1 MRLLEE
7 VRQYR
12 HLLNWSVI
20 PVRVNSKVAAVSWKK
35 YQTDLMGKGE
45 VETVFADGALNVAL
59 VTGELSGVVV
69 VDADDYKAK
78 GGTITLASPLFA
90 TTPRGGRHLYF
101 RHNKAVQN
109 SVNADQAVDV
119 RGDGGY
125 VLLPPSV
132 IDGKRYSW
140 NVRPTPELLA
150 SLPVLPDEVLQTLRK
165 QPAAPTPTAPG
176 QPASLLAAAIGT
188 GEGSRDDTLLR
199 AAESLLNG
207 LPEHEWSSAGYL
219 AIQGV
224 NQTFQPPLPEADVQ
238 RIYRQASNFVRTNP
252 KQRPP
257 ELAATVAVTL
267 PGWQPKSWSERLRE
281 FSERRKRGEEK
292 GIPCGFG
299 ALDDKLL
306 GIQPGQTYLFFG
318 DTNTGKSCL
327 MLNMLLRMADAGN
340 QVTYFDLENNGLMT
354 TERMILIR
362 NEALTKTAW
371 GPMKYTDEQD
381 AYMDDL
387 AGLPVHLEE
396 VWSLYDRF
404 GAISIEAIET
414 VIREQAAKGCKIFG
428 LDHLHYFEKA
438 ETEHKHLEAI
448 ARRLNDIASQLSVA
462 ILIVA
467 HTKKGLVKREG
478 ADSVAVVRPTVDDVN
493 GGTLIVKHTK
503 NVIGI
508 MRNGLAD
515 DPVQRGRTVL
525 FLDKTKTGNVGKVLL
540 HFDHETLR
548 FKEVA
553 S

>member
-224 NQTFQPPLPEADVQ
+224 N
-238 RIYRQASNFVRTNP
+238 
-252 KQRPP
+252 
-257 ELAATVAVTL
+257 
-267 PGWQPKSWSERLRE
+267 
-281 FSERRKRGEEK
+281 
-292 GIPCGFG
+292 
-299 ALDDKLL
+299 
-306 GIQPGQTYLFFG
+306 
-318 DTNTGKSCL
+318 
-327 MLNMLLRMADAGN
+327 
-340 QVTYFDLENNGLMT
+340 
-354 TERMILIR
+354 
-362 NEALTKTAW
+362 
-371 GPMKYTDEQD
+371 
-381 AYMDDL
+381 
-387 AGLPVHLEE
+387 
-396 VWSLYDRF
+396 
-404 GAISIEAIET
+404 
-414 VIREQAAKGCKIFG
+414 
-428 LDHLHYFEKA
+428 
-438 ETEHKHLEAI
+438 
-448 ARRLNDIASQLSVA
+448 
-462 ILIVA
+462 
-467 HTKKGLVKREG
+467 
-478 ADSVAVVRPTVDDVN
+478 
-493 GGTLIVKHTK
+493 
-503 NVIGI
+503 
-508 MRNGLAD
+508 
-515 DPVQRGRTVL
+515 
-525 FLDKTKTGNVGKVLL
+525 
-540 HFDHETLR
+540 
-548 FKEVA
+548 
-553 S
+553 